1 MVALSVSTSAMMS
14 PVEILSP
21 GFLLQETMRPSS
33 MVGLSWMSC
42 TKSAMV
48 GTWVGSVGYL

>member
-48 GTWVGSVGYL
+48 GT